1 MKIESNPTAKA
12 LVGRGNMSFKCFI
25 YSGLYCVFGAVK
37 MFLSLKGASA
47 SCLVNHSIAK
57 RSIWEAVGT
66 IATDKETFCLWRLAR
81 SLG

>member
-1 MKIESNPTAKA
+1 MCHLCASFIVDYIVF
-12 LVGRGNMSFKCFI
+12 LVLLKC
-25 YSGLYCVFGAVK
+25 
-37 MFLSLKGASA
+37 FLSLKGAPA

-57 RSIWEAVGT
+57 RSIWEAVGA